1 MEAALD
7 LIRKE
12 AAGSEDARRKVIGA
26 LQSLA
31 SSLETPDDTLHRFGH
46 MNLQTA
52 TVQVGINL
60 GLFRHLVESSE
71 PLTVDRIAEK
81 TKAEPQLLSR
91 LLRYLVAIG
100 VVGETSRGQYTVNQT
115 TRNLTEKVVEAGIAH
130 YFGLTAPQYQC
141 LPDLLKHT
149 GYKTPVDDAKTA
161 FHLAFRTTLD
171 PFSWFAQN
179 PTYLADFHAYHA
191 LRRQPD
197 ATWLSVY
204 PIEAEAA
211 EWPADQPLY
220 VNVGGGVGHQCA
232 QFKEKYPNLGGRVI
246 LQDLPHSVAQALPTP
261 GVENMAYNMFEPQPV
276 IGAKFYHLRAVFHN
290 HPPHKVRVLL
300 ETIKAAMKPESV
312 LLVDEMVLPEENVNY
327 MAASI
332 DMTIL
337 AAFASMERT
346 EAQWKTLFEEVG
358 LRLVR
363 TYTYSPLSYESV
375 MDVRLP

>member
-1 MEAALD
+1 MEAVLD
-7 LIRKE
+7 QVRKE
-12 AAGSEDARRKVIGA
+12 AAGSEDARRKVLVA
-26 LQSLA
+26 LQSLV

-52 TVQVGINL
+52 TVQVGMNI
-60 GLFRHLVESSE
+60 GLFRHLVEASR
-71 PLTVDRIAEK
+71 PLAVDRIAEK
-81 TKAEPQLLSR
+81 AKAEPQLISR
-91 LLRYLVAIG
+91 LLRYLAAIK
-100 VVGETSRGQYTVNQT
+100 VVEETSRGEYTANQT
-115 TRNLTEKVVEAGIAH
+115 THNLTEKVVEAGISH

-141 LPDLLKHT
+141 LPDLLKQT
-149 GYKTPVDDAKTA
+149 GYQTPVDDAKTA

-204 PIEAEAA
+204 PIETEAA
-211 EWPADQPLY
+211 GWPANQPLY

-232 QFKEKYPNLGGRVI
+232 QFKEKHPNLGGRVI
-246 LQDLPHSVAQALPTP
+246 LQDLPHSVAEALPTP
-261 GVENMAYNMFEPQPV
+261 GVENIAHNMFEPQPV
-276 IGAKFYHLRAVFHN
+276 IGAKFYHLRAVSHN
-290 HPPHKVRVLL
+290 HPPHKVRMLL

-346 EAQWKTLFEEVG
+346 EAQWTTLFEDAG